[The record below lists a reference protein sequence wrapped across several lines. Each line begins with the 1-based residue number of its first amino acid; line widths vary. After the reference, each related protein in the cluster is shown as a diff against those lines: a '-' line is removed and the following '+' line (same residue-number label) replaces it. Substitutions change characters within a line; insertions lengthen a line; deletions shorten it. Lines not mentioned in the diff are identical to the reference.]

1 MNAIETINL
10 CKRYGSKPAVDNI
23 DLAVPMGSIYGFI
36 GRNGSGK
43 TTTQKMVSGLARP
56 TSGSINLFGKSVEA
70 QDVRDQIGVLIE
82 QPALFAELSA
92 YENLMLQGL
101 NTGVKNPK
109 EQAMKSLEMVDLTEA
124 ANKKSK
130 QLSLGMRQ
138 RLGVAVAM
146 MASPRLLILDEPIN
160 GLDPQGIIEMR
171 GVFERLNKEMG
182 ITIFISSHI
191 LGELSRIAT
200 HYGIL
205 HDGQLIQQ
213 ISAKELAEKSRD
225 YLQIRVG
232 DSEKACRLIKE
243 KMNPTDCTVHEDSLH
258 VFGIDNGRA
267 VNELLWSNG
276 LAADEIYLHRQDLEE
291 YFLTLMGG
299 VQIA

>member
-1 MNAIETINL
+1 MDAISTKSLSKNF
-10 CKRYGSKPAVDNI
+10 GSKKAVDSI
-23 DLAVPMGSIYGFI
+23 DLVVPAGSIYGFI

-56 TSGSINLFGKSVEA
+56 TSGEISLFGKSVEA

-109 EQAMKSLEMVDLTEA
+109 EQAEKSLEMVDLTTA
-124 ANKKSK
+124 AGKKAK

-146 MASPRLLILDEPIN
+146 MASPKLLILDEPIN

-171 GVFERLNKEMG
+171 GIFERLNKEMG

-205 HDGQLIQQ
+205 HDGRLIQQ
-213 ISAKELAEKSRD
+213 ISAKELSEKSRD
-225 YLQIRVG
+225 YLQVRVS

-243 KMNPTDCTVHEDSLH
+243 RIAPTECIIHEDSLR
-258 VFGIDNGRA
+258 VYGFNDGRA
-267 VNELLWSNG
+267 VNELLWNNG
-276 LAADEIYLHRQDLEE
+276 LTADEVYLHRQDLEE
-291 YFLTLMGG
+291 YFLALMGG